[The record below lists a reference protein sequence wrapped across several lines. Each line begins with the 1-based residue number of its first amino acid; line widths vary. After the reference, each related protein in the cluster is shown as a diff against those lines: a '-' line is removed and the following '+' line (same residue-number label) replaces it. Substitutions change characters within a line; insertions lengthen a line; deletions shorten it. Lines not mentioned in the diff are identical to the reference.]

1 MPGSAYLYNMPM
13 GIAGGVTRSQDL
25 TIEPVTLDYT
35 NQFLAYGMAGKYDNN
50 KLVPLEDGDDISL
63 VKGILVRPYPI
74 TSFADL
80 AYIGVKANQTA
91 DNLKRGYICVQ
102 ATAGDA
108 TAAKKGDPVY
118 VRVAD
123 GTDASPI
130 GSFLLTPDATATNT
144 PQLVIAEVM
153 GPGQANGTVEIAYN
167 I

>member
-1 MPGSAYLYNMPM
+1 MPM

-35 NQFLAYGMAGKYDNN
+35 NQFAAYGMAGKYDNN
-50 KLVPLEDGDDISL
+50 KFVPLEDGDDISL

-74 TSFADL
+74 SNYADL
-80 AYIGVKANQTA
+80 AYIGVQVNQVA

-102 ATAGDA
+102 STAGDPA
-108 TAAKKGDPVY
+108 TAKKGDPVY

-123 GTDASPI
+123 GSDASPL
-130 GSFLLTPDATATNT
+130 GSFLLLQDATPANT
-144 PQLVIAEVM
+144 PQLLIAEVM
-153 GPGQANGTVEIAYN
+153 GPGRANGLIEIAYN

>member
-1 MPGSAYLYNMPM
+1 MSGSAYLYNMPM

-80 AYIGVKANQTA
+80 AYIGVQANQTA

-102 ATAGDA
+102 ATAGNP
-108 TAAKKGDPVY
+108 TTAKKGDPVY
-118 VRVAD
+118 VRVAG
-123 GTDASPI
+123 GTDASPV
-130 GSFLLTPDATATNT
+130 GSFLLLPDGTPTNT
-144 PQLVIAEVM
+144 PQLLMAEVM
-153 GPGQANGTVEIAYN
+153 GPGRADGLVEIAYN

>member
-1 MPGSAYLYNMPM
+1 MPGSAYLDRMPM

-25 TIEPVTLDYT
+25 TIEPVTLDYK
-35 NQFLAYGMAGKYDNN
+35 NPFAAYGMAGKYDNN
-50 KLVPLEDGDDISL
+50 KFVPLEDGDDISL

-80 AYIGVKANQTA
+80 AYIGVKVNQTA

-102 ATAGDA
+102 ATAG
-108 TAAKKGDPVY
+108 TPTTAKKGDPVY
-118 VRVAD
+118 VRVAG

-130 GSFLLTPDATATNT
+130 GSFLLLQDGTPANT
-144 PQLVIAEVM
+144 PRLLIAEVM
-153 GPGQANGTVEIAYN
+153 GQGQADGLVEIAYN

>member
-1 MPGSAYLYNMPM
+1 MPGSSYLYGVPM
-13 GIAGGVTRSQDL
+13 GFVGAVTRSQDL

-74 TSFADL
+74 SSFADL

-102 ATAGDA
+102 ATAGNP
-108 TAAKKGDPVY
+108 TTAKKGDPVY
-118 VRVAD
+118 VRVAA
-123 GTDASPI
+123 GTDASPV
-130 GSFLLTPDATATNT
+130 GSFLLTPDSTAANT
-144 PQLVIAEVM
+144 PQLLIAEVM
-153 GPGQANGTVEIAYN
+153 GPGMADGRVEIAYN

>member
-1 MPGSAYLYNMPM
+1 MPGSSYLERMPM

-25 TIEPVTLDYT
+25 TIEPVTLDYKT
-35 NQFLAYGMAGKYDNN
+35 PFSAYGQAGKYSND
-50 KLVPLEDGDDISL
+50 KFVPLEDGDDIGL
-63 VKGILVRPYPI
+63 VKGIFVRPYPI
-74 TSFADL
+74 SSYVDL
-80 AYIGVKANQTA
+80 TYIGVQVNQTA

-102 ATAGDA
+102 ATAGNA
-108 TAAKKGDPVY
+108 AAAKKGNPVY

-144 PQLVIAEVM
+144 PKLTIAEVM
-153 GPGQANGTVEIAYN
+153 GPGQADGLVEIAYN